1 MTADEIIKA
10 AEARR
15 EALRAAHAEA
25 HKLQQAIDIVAL
37 VDLEEAH
44 GFERVLRVD
53 IGGWK
58 AGVGAATMVVARI
71 PDRREAFFRRY
82 EQTVAKAKPG
92 TTAALDAAHML
103 AEACLIYPSKKEHS
117 ELHEATMELAA
128 GVLTN
133 LALQVAKIVQG
144 NAEEEKKG

>member
-1 MTADEIIKA
+1 MTPEEIIKG

-15 EALRAAHAEA
+15 EAIRKAHGEA
-25 HKLQQAIDIVAL
+25 HLAQQAVDIVAL
-37 VDLEEAH
+37 VELEEEH
-44 GFERVLRVD
+44 GYERIMRVD

-58 AGVGAATMVVARI
+58 KGVGAATMVVARI
-71 PDRREAFFRRY
+71 PDRRETFFRRY

-92 TTAALDAAHML
+92 TTSALDAAHML
-103 AEACLIYPSKKEHS
+103 AEACLIYPSKKDHP

>member
-1 MTADEIIKA
+1 MTPAERIKA
-10 AEARR
+10 AEAKR

-25 HKLQQAIDIVAL
+25 HAEQQAIDFEALVAL
-37 VDLEEAH
+37 EEEH

-58 AGVGAATMVVARI
+58 SGVGAATMVVARI
-71 PDRREAFFRRY
+71 PDRREAFFRRF
-82 EQTVAKAKPG
+82 EQTTAKAKQG
-92 TTAALDAAHML
+92 TTQSLDAAHLL
-103 AEACLIYPSKKEHS
+103 AEACLIYPSKKDHP
-117 ELHEATMELAA
+117 ELHEATLELAA

-133 LALQVAKIVQG
+133 MALQVAKIVQG